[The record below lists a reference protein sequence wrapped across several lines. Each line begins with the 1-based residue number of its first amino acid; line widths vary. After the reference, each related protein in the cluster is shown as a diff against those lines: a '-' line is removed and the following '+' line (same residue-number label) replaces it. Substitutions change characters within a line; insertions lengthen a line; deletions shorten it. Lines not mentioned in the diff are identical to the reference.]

1 MACAIS
7 ARPCDQTKAAT
18 WRCAWCKGREGLQLQ
33 FFSASCRAFGAVF
46 EDLNF
51 GFEEQCSQKGG
62 VPVRVSQELLTLFD
76 ERQIC
81 KRKSPAALR
90 VKTRCRGLAAAAS
103 TAATSITTTAITTT
117 STPPLLL
124 LPLLVIRLMMPP
136 MMAVVMVLASILA
149 EGEIL
154 RSIAARVRRVQG
166 ELLPSVP
173 VTQ

>member
-1 MACAIS
+1 MRLVQGPRGS
-7 ARPCDQTKAAT
+7 STSVLLRLLPSF
-18 WRCAWCKGREGLQLQ
+18 WG
-33 FFSASCRAFGAVF
+33 FAVF

-62 VPVRVSQELLTLFD
+62 VPVSRVSQELLTLFD
-76 ERQIC
+76 KRQIC

-103 TAATSITTTAITTT
+103 TAATSITT

-124 LPLLVIRLMMPP
+124 LPLPPPLPLLVIRLMMLP